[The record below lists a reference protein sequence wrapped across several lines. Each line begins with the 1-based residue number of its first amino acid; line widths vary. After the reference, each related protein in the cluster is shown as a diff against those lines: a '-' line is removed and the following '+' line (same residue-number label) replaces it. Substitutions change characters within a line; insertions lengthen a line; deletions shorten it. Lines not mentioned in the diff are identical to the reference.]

1 MRAPTIPGVRLFA
14 FGWIGH
20 ASAATE
26 PRVGDL
32 APEFALKASNG
43 KTYKISPPP
52 DGALTVSH

>member
-1 MRAPTIPGVRLFA
+1 VRLFA